1 MGYIKHHAIVLTTW
15 EDIAPIVLKAKELG
29 LDVLGPSFSKV
40 NGYATI
46 CIPPDGSKEGWTE
59 SDEHDAACYK
69 FKTWLLRSVSY
80 EWVDVAYGSDDAT
93 ATVIDSAWQHIR
105 EDEDTG

>member
-15 EDIAPIVLKAKELG
+15 EDIRPIVLKARELG

-59 SDEHDAACYK
+59 SDEGDRVRYE

-80 EWVDVAYGSDDAT
+80 EWAEVAYGSDDGAAAVT
-93 ATVIDSAWQHIR
+93 DAAWQHVR
-105 EDEDTG
+105 EDEE